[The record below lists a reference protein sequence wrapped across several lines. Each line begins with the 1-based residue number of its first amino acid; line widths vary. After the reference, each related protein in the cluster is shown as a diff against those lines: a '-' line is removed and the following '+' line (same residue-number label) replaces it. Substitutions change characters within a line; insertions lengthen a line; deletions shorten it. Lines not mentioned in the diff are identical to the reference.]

1 MCVCKARCVKCLGKV
16 IEKTVMGCVCV
27 CVCVCVWSGCLSGC
41 VCACLCVCVSVCVVK
56 VSFVFSEAHALNG
69 NKRKQ
74 RERGGSLSD
83 TQWERETQGGEN
95 KKETALGR

>member
-1 MCVCKARCVKCLGKV
+1 MLRVSLCVSVSVSVSECERECEREC
-16 IEKTVMGCVCV
+16 ECE
-27 CVCVCVWSGCLSGC
+27 C
-41 VCACLCVCVSVCVVK
+41 VCARVCERVCACECECVCLSVCVVK

-95 KKETALGR
+95 KKETQLGR